1 MYKINSGFRWTTTAD
16 TEREIF
22 ALALAPE
29 DIDSDLQQLEEHRL
43 NNVGQLNHNCEMD
56 SNQKLTKTQSEQELE
71 YLLSN
76 LLKYGVLIASAV
88 VLFGGILYLL
98 NHGSEPAEY
107 QFFRGTPSEFHSP
120 GGIVTAVLSGSR
132 RGIIQLGLLLLIA
145 TPILRVIV
153 SLFSFLIRRE
163 FIYVIITSIVLA
175 SLTYSLVGAYY

>member
-1 MYKINSGFRWTTTAD
+1 MYKINSGFRWTTTAE

-56 SNQKLTKTQSEQELE
+56 SNKKLTKTQSEQELE

-88 VLFGGILYLL
+88 VLLGVYCICFITVL
-98 NHGSEPAEY
+98 NLQNIS
-107 QFFRGTPSEFHSP
+107 FFEVHHLSFTPQE
-120 GGIVTAVLSGSR
+120 V
-132 RGIIQLGLLLLIA
+132 
-145 TPILRVIV
+145 
-153 SLFSFLIRRE
+153 
-163 FIYVIITSIVLA
+163 
-175 SLTYSLVGAYY
+175 